1 VLNVLVI
8 GYGNPNREDDGVSWH
23 LLQKLANHYGCPI
36 TSMDELDLRLSQ
48 NDGAESYRNSLRSA
62 DPPTP
67 PLLRSPAPHLAFALQ
82 LTPEMAETLTRY
94 ERVCFVDAH
103 TGAYPE
109 EIRLAPLSP
118 GYQAAPFTHHL
129 TPESCLALAYTLYG
143 RVPEAALL
151 SIRGYH
157 FGYSTELSGQTAALL
172 DPALGQII
180 DWLSQGNLPA
190 QTP

>member
-1 VLNVLVI
+1 MLNVLVI
-8 GYGNPNREDDGVSWH
+8 GYGNPDREDDGVAWH

-36 TSMDELDLRLSQ
+36 TSVDEVDFLPSQ
-48 NDGAESYRNSLRSA
+48 GDGATLCHNDQVSPCRLVTPSLS
-62 DPPTP
+62 
-67 PLLRSPAPHLAFALQ
+67 LAFALQ
-82 LTPEMAETLTRY
+82 LTPEMAETLTRC

-180 DWLSQGNLPA
+180 DWLGQGNLPA